1 MSYKK
6 YIPFDDSLKEDMI
19 VQGKVK
25 SIQPYGAFIELKN
38 GVVGLLHI
46 EDMSIARIKSPYD
59 RFSIGQEV
67 NVKIKSID
75 KENHRIMFTYKE
87 LLGTWEENAKLFKE
101 GTKVKG
107 IIRNTEA
114 HKNGIFIELK
124 PNLVGMAE
132 YQDGMEYGKQVDV
145 FIKKIIPEKKKIKL
159 IICSQIKAEVSP
171 FAIREG
177 EIKVFDGKDGYV
189 SMNQI
194 INKINIGHIT
204 DIHFKILEIVNEFE
218 FITSR
223 QIYQLL
229 KIKGVDIK
237 SQDKLNKKLE
247 QLVKTKILTRYYFHS
262 EDGKGIYRIY
272 CLEKMGKYLLNSRDI
287 ECKWQPTDNVKPVAL
302 IKKRLAGNQTILA
315 YLRKVKA
322 FDSYVVKP
330 QLTAKTLGK
339 VFKASGGS
347 VKLTKNNKSISFLFE
362 VVRREED
369 WQNKLVDKMRLYK
382 DFYENFVPG
391 DSGFQIMPQLIF
403 VCEDEKHAAETF
415 KTIVTKRV
423 EISKIKLYF
432 TTDLRQ
438 NKDSLEETLI
448 EFRLDE
454 NTNKYKVAN
463 VDLKLLEE

>member
-1 MSYKK
+1 MV
-6 YIPFDDSLKEDMI
+6 ED
-19 VQGKVK
+19 
-25 SIQPYGAFIELKN
+25 
-38 GVVGLLHI
+38 
-46 EDMSIARIKSPYD
+46 
-59 RFSIGQEV
+59 
-67 NVKIKSID
+67 
-75 KENHRIMFTYKE
+75 
-87 LLGTWEENAKLFKE
+87 
-101 GTKVKG
+101 
-107 IIRNTEA
+107 
-114 HKNGIFIELK
+114 
-124 PNLVGMAE
+124 
-132 YQDGMEYGKQVDV
+132 
-145 FIKKIIPEKKKIKL
+145 
-159 IICSQIKAEVSP
+159 SQIKAEVSP

-194 INKINIGHIT
+194 INKINLGHIT
-204 DIHFKILEIVNEFE
+204 DIHFQILEIVNEFE

-229 KIKGVDIK
+229 QIKGIEIK

-247 QLVKTKILTRYYFHS
+247 QVIKTKILTRYYFHS

-302 IKKRLAGNQTILA
+302 IKKRLAGNQTLLA

-330 QLTAKTLGK
+330 QLTAKTLAK
-339 VFKASGGS
+339 PFKASGGS

-369 WQNKLVDKMRLYK
+369 WKNKLVEKMRLYQ
-382 DFYENFVPG
+382 DFYDNFVPG
-391 DSGFQIMPQLIF
+391 DSGFPIMPQLIF
-403 VCEDEKHAAETF
+403 VCEDEKHTAETF
-415 KTIVTKRV
+415 KLIVTKGL

-438 NKDSLEETLI
+438 NKESLEDTLI
-448 EFRLDE
+448 EFKLDE

-463 VDLKLLEE
+463 VELKLLED

>member
-1 MSYKK
+1 MV
-6 YIPFDDSLKEDMI
+6 ED
-19 VQGKVK
+19 
-25 SIQPYGAFIELKN
+25 E
-38 GVVGLLHI
+38 
-46 EDMSIARIKSPYD
+46 
-59 RFSIGQEV
+59 
-67 NVKIKSID
+67 
-75 KENHRIMFTYKE
+75 
-87 LLGTWEENAKLFKE
+87 
-101 GTKVKG
+101 
-107 IIRNTEA
+107 
-114 HKNGIFIELK
+114 
-124 PNLVGMAE
+124 
-132 YQDGMEYGKQVDV
+132 
-145 FIKKIIPEKKKIKL
+145 
-159 IICSQIKAEVSP
+159 QIKTEVSP

-194 INKINIGHIT
+194 INKINLGHIT
-204 DIHFKILEIVNEFE
+204 DIHFQILEIVNEFE

-229 KIKGVDIK
+229 QIKGIEIK

-247 QLVKTKILTRYYFHS
+247 QLIKTKILTRYYFHS

-302 IKKRLAGNQTILA
+302 IKKRLAGNQTVLA

-330 QLTAKTLGK
+330 QLTAKTLAK
-339 VFKASGGS
+339 PFKASGGS

-369 WQNKLVDKMRLYK
+369 WKNKLTEKMRLYQ
-382 DFYENFVPG
+382 DFYDNFVPG
-391 DSGFQIMPQLIF
+391 DSGFPIMPQLIF
-403 VCEDEKHAAETF
+403 VCEDEKHTAETF
-415 KTIVTKRV
+415 KLIVTKGL

-438 NKDSLEETLI
+438 NKESLEDTLI
-448 EFRLDE
+448 EFKLDE

-463 VDLKLLEE
+463 VELKLLED